1 MYTYSDT
8 YVTSESGT
16 GIVHQAPGFGEDDLR
31 ACIKFGI
38 VLKGESVV
46 CPVDY
51 SGRFTDEVT
60 DFKGQYVKVMWYWCH
75 VMVMWSLMMSCDY
88 RMQTKGLWSYWRR
101 KVVLYITPPSHIATH
116 SAGGLILILPYTH
129 SINSRIIN
137 NPFQYFCLFLINR
150 SETPLIY
157 RAVPSWFIRVEI
169 IVDKLLKNNNKCY
182 WSV

>member
-60 DFKGQYVKVMWYWCH
+60 DFKGQYVKVM
-75 VMVMWSLMMSCDY
+75 
-88 RMQTKGLWSYWRR
+88 
-101 KVVLYITPPSHIATH
+101 
-116 SAGGLILILPYTH
+116 
-129 SINSRIIN
+129 
-137 NPFQYFCLFLINR
+137 
-150 SETPLIY
+150 
-157 RAVPSWFIRVEI
+157 
-169 IVDKLLKNNNKCY
+169 
-182 WSV
+182 